1 MSDVALAKSGI
12 SLTVELAHG
21 VRQAG
26 VQFTYPRLIL
36 FSVKITTMFTKLKL
50 RLPWYHEDNT
60 FLKNFIFGVE
70 DSLVSTVGLLAGVAA
85 AQAGRTAIITT
96 GLVLIVVEGFSMG
109 IGSFL
114 TEETTDE
121 IAGRA
126 DNDFVALKGGLTM
139 LLSYIVAGMIPLFPY
154 LYWDSPIAV
163 SISVA
168 ASLLGLFGL
177 GLGTALYFKRPR
189 PFIRAFKMLFLGGLA
204 VLVGVVI
211 GKIFHL

>member
-1 MSDVALAKSGI
+1 MLS
-12 SLTVELAHG
+12 
-21 VRQAG
+21 
-26 VQFTYPRLIL
+26 
-36 FSVKITTMFTKLKL
+36 KIRL
-50 RLPWYHEDNT
+50 RLPWYKEDNT

-126 DNDFVALKGGLTM
+126 DNDTAALKGGITM
-139 LLSYIVAGMIPLFPY
+139 LLSYISAGLLPLFPY
-154 LYWDSPIAV
+154 FFWDSSLAV
-163 SISVA
+163 GISVA
-168 ASLLGLFGL
+168 CSLLGLFGL
-177 GLGTALYFKRPR
+177 GLGTALYYKSPR
-189 PFIRAFKMLFLGGLA
+189 PYIRAFKMFFLGGLA
-204 VLVGVVI
+204 VFVGIVI